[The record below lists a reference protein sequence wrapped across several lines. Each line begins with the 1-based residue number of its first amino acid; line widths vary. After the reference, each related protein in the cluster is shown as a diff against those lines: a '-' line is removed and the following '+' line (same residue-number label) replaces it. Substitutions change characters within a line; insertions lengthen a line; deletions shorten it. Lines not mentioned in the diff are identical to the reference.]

1 MTHAS
6 AVIDQRPAH
15 DSKPAV
21 TYRHAGDR
29 YLMVEYGE
37 MVLDMTLNFFVQA
50 VDRLVREAGIEGLIE
65 TSPGFRSMLVGHDAA
80 VLSRGD
86 LIARLDDIHDA
97 VPDQSQLTIPSR
109 LITLPITFDDSQSRD
124 AVERYLRITRA
135 DAPNAEGGNNIDYI
149 VRYNGLPDREA
160 LYEEILG
167 TEWWNA
173 FTGFFPGLPFMF
185 PLDTRRE
192 IFAPKYN
199 PTRLWTAEGAVGIG
213 GPCVAIYPVESPGG
227 YQLFGRTIPIYDIRG
242 RNAAFRDDPILIKP
256 ADRVRFERVDED
268 ELLAAFAGVHGDRYR
283 YRIEDAPFSVEAWL
297 EQAADHR
304 DEAAAARAVREQASR
319 ATPLP

>member
-1 MTHAS
+1 VSHAS
-6 AVIDQRPAH
+6 AVIDQRAAV
-15 DSKPAV
+15 DSKPTV

-50 VDRLVREAGIEGLIE
+50 VDRLVREAAIEGLVE
-65 TSPGFRSMLVGHDAA
+65 TSPGFRSMLVGHDPA
-80 VLSRGD
+80 VLPRD
-86 LIARLDDIHDA
+86 ELIRRLDDIHDA

-109 LITLPITFDDSQSRD
+109 RITLPIAFDDSQSRE

-135 DAPNAEGGNNIDYI
+135 DAPNAQGGNNIDYI

-160 LYEEILG
+160 LYAEVLA

-185 PLDTRRE
+185 PLDTRHE

-227 YQLFGRTIPIYDIRG
+227 YQLFGRTIPIYDIRQ
-242 RNAAFRDDPILIKP
+242 RNTAFRDDPILIRP
-256 ADRVRFERVDED
+256 ADRVQFERVEED
-268 ELLAAFAGVHGDRYR
+268 ELLAAFAAVHEDAYR
-283 YRIEDAPFSVEAWL
+283 YRIEDAPFSVEEWL
-297 EQAADHR
+297 EQAETRRGEA
-304 DEAAAARAVREQASR
+304 EAARKVREQASR
-319 ATPLP
+319 ETPLP

>member
-1 MTHAS
+1 VAHAS

-124 AVERYLRITRA
+124 AVERYLRVTRA
-135 DAPNAEGGNNIDYI
+135 DAPKVPGELAKAG
-149 VRYNGLPDREA
+149 VPFAFSSAGLD
-160 LYEEILG
+160 
-167 TEWWNA
+167 
-173 FTGFFPGLPFMF
+173 
-185 PLDTRRE
+185 D
-192 IFAPKYN
+192 PKDF
-199 PTRLWTAEGAVGIG
+199 V
-213 GPCVAIYPVESPGG
+213 
-227 YQLFGRTIPIYDIRG
+227 
-242 RNAAFRDDPILIKP
+242 RNAAKRAAMRLPDGRASLSLS
-256 ADRVRFERVDED
+256 VD
-268 ELLAAFAGVHGDRYR
+268 
-283 YRIEDAPFSVEAWL
+283 
-297 EQAADHR
+297 
-304 DEAAAARAVREQASR
+304 
-319 ATPLP
+319 

>member
-1 MTHAS
+1 VTHAS

-15 DSKPAV
+15 GDRPAV

-29 YLMVEYGE
+29 YLMVEYGD

-50 VDRLVREAGIEGLIE
+50 VDRLVREAQIQGLVE

-80 VLSRGD
+80 VLARD
-86 LIARLDDIHDA
+86 ELIRRLDEVHDA
-97 VPDQSQLTIPSR
+97 VPDQRQLTIPSR
-109 LITLPITFDDSQSRD
+109 LITLPIAFDESQSRE
-124 AVERYLRITRA
+124 AVERYLRVTRA
-135 DAPNAEGGNNIDYI
+135 DAPNAQGGNNIDYI
-149 VRYNGLPDREA
+149 VAYNGLPDREA
-160 LYEEILG
+160 LYAEILA

-185 PLDTRRE
+185 PLDTRHE

-227 YQLFGRTIPIYDIRG
+227 YQLFGRTIPIYDIRQ
-242 RNAAFRDDPILIKP
+242 RNPAFRDDPILIKP
-256 ADRVRFERVDED
+256 ADRVQFERVEED
-268 ELLAAFAGVHGDRYR
+268 ELLAAFTAVHDGGYR

-297 EQAADHR
+297 QQADAHR
-304 DEAAAARAVREQASR
+304 DEADAARAVRERASR
-319 ATPLP
+319 ETPVP